1 MPPPP
6 QGQIDTPSLGE
17 FRTAVRLLFEGLN
30 QDMVRRIAA
39 ANALALAGGAL
50 AGLAPVALKQMIDAA
65 NGVSSANEPSTAIAG
80 FGIAYLLCLGISRLI
95 TETRPLL
102 IGTVEQGLYAGLRLR
117 YFKHLLDLPLS
128 FHLARRAGALNHS
141 LLQAVS
147 GYQIIL
153 FSLVNG
159 LVPVLI
165 EGVTVGIVLV
175 SLGLPALTASF
186 AMTAIALSVAI
197 SLRMSRLRANA
208 RAVAQAT
215 IDAHSHLADSLINYE
230 PIKCFGSEPR
240 TLDRFAQ
247 LARAVESCWWQL
259 HRTRLAIGLT
269 ATLIFTLS
277 LAASLAISIHAVSQ
291 GTLTVGGF
299 VLANLYML
307 QIIRPL
313 EVLSSSVR
321 DVSQGLAFVRPL
333 IEILQTPPD
342 ATKQSPSAET
352 RTSSG
357 DTETDDTETEHR
369 AAAVSFRGVR
379 LGFDGGPP
387 VLSGLNL
394 EVPAGRS
401 IAIVGASGCGKS
413 SLVRLLLRLLEPDAG
428 SIAINGTLIDTLP
441 VSRLRS
447 MIAVVP
453 QDLVLFNNTIA
464 ANIGLGRDGATP
476 SDIEQAARLAG
487 LHSFIAALPGRYDTT
502 IGERGLKLSGGERQR
517 IAIARAILK
526 NPLVYVF
533 DEATS
538 MLDGPTERAILQ
550 NTKQISSGRTTIT
563 IAHRLSAIQ
572 HADEIAVLAEGRI
585 AERGTHAW
593 LLARGGVYAAMW
605 HAQQA
610 EQSATTCAGTQVL

>member
-1 MPPPP
+1 MAPPPA
-6 QGQIDTPSLGE
+6 QIETPSLGE
-17 FRTAVRLLFEGLN
+17 FRAAVRLLFEGLD
-30 QDMVRRIAA
+30 QSMVRRIAA

-65 NGVSSANEPSTAIAG
+65 SSAGSALEPYPSIAG
-80 FGIAYLLCLGISRLI
+80 FGIAYLGCLGISRLI

-102 IGTVEQGLYAGLRLR
+102 IGTVEQGLYARLRLR

-159 LVPVLI
+159 LVPVLV
-165 EGVTVGIVLV
+165 EGVTVGLVLI

-186 AMTAIALSVAI
+186 AMTALALSVAI
-197 SLRMSRLRANA
+197 SPRMGRLRADA
-208 RAVAQAT
+208 RAVSRAT
-215 IDAHSHLADSLINYE
+215 IDAHSHLADSLTNYE
-230 PIKCFGSEPR
+230 PIKCFGAEPR

-247 LARAVESCWWQL
+247 LSRSIESCWRQL
-259 HRTRLAIGLT
+259 QRTRLAIGLT
-269 ATLIFTLS
+269 VTLIFTLS
-277 LAASLAISIHAVSQ
+277 VAASLAISIHAVSQ
-291 GTLTVGGF
+291 GALTVGGF

-307 QIIRPL
+307 QIIRPM
-313 EVLSSSVR
+313 EMLSSAVR

-333 IEILQTPPD
+333 IEILQAPVDEAKQRLPANIHTGAGPVESD
-342 ATKQSPSAET
+342 AT
-352 RTSSG
+352 
-357 DTETDDTETEHR
+357 DTDTDTDTKYQ
-369 AAAVSFRGVR
+369 AAAVSFRGVQ
-379 LGFDGGPP
+379 LAFDAGPP
-387 VLSGLNL
+387 VLDGLNL
-394 EVPAGRS
+394 EVPAGRAM
-401 IAIVGASGCGKS
+401 AIVGASGCGKS

-428 SIAINGTLIDTLP
+428 SIAINGILIDTLA
-441 VSRLRS
+441 VTRLRS

-453 QDLVLFNNTIA
+453 QDLVLFNDTIS
-464 ANIGLGRDGATP
+464 ANIGLGRDSASP
-476 SDIEQAARLAG
+476 SDIEEAARLAG
-487 LHSFIAALPGRYDTT
+487 LHSFIAALPGGYDTA

-550 NTKQISSGRTTIT
+550 NIKQISSGRTTLT

-572 HADEIAVLAEGRI
+572 HADEIAVLADGKI
-585 AERGTHAW
+585 VERGSHTH
-593 LLARGGVYAAMW
+593 LLGHGGVYAAMW
-605 HAQQA
+605 REHQAAQ
-610 EQSATTCAGTQVL
+610 SITP

>member
-1 MPPPP
+1 MTPPRA
-6 QGQIDTPSLGE
+6 QIDRSSLGE
-17 FRTAVRLLFEGLN
+17 FRTAVRLLFEGLD

-39 ANALALAGGAL
+39 ANALALASGAL

-65 NGVSSANEPSTAIAG
+65 SSASSALEPYSYIAG
-80 FGIAYLLCLGISRLI
+80 FGIAYLACLGISRLI

-153 FSLVNG
+153 FNLVNS
-159 LVPVLI
+159 LVPVLV
-165 EGVTVGIVLV
+165 EGVTVGLVLI

-186 AMTAIALSVAI
+186 AVTAIALSVAI
-197 SLRMSRLRANA
+197 SLRMTRLRANA
-208 RAVAQAT
+208 RAVSQAT
-215 IDAHSHLADSLINYE
+215 IDAHAHLADSLTNYE
-230 PIKCFGSEPR
+230 PIKCYGAEPR
-240 TLDRFAQ
+240 TMDRFTQ
-247 LARAVESCWWQL
+247 LSRTIESCWRQL
-259 HRTRLAIGLT
+259 QRTRLAIGLT

-291 GTLTVGGF
+291 GRLTVGGF

-313 EVLSSSVR
+313 EMLSSAVR
-321 DVSQGLAFVRPL
+321 DLSQGLAFVRPL
-333 IEILQTPPD
+333 IEILQTPTD
-342 ATKQSPSAET
+342 TTKQSLSEETCTRSGDAET
-352 RTSSG
+352 
-357 DTETDDTETEHR
+357 ETAHR
-369 AAAVSFRGVR
+369 AAAVSFRGVQ
-379 LGFDGGPP
+379 LAFDGGPP
-387 VLSGLNL
+387 VLTALNL

-413 SLVRLLLRLLEPDAG
+413 SLVRLLLRLCEPDTG
-428 SIAINGTLIDTLP
+428 SIAINDIPIDTLP
-441 VSRLRS
+441 VSRLRA

-453 QDLVLFNNTIA
+453 QDLVLFNNSIA

-476 SDIEQAARLAG
+476 ADIEQAARLAG
-487 LHSFIAALPGRYDTT
+487 LHSFIAALPDCYDTA

-550 NTKQISSGRTTIT
+550 NIKQISSGRTTIT

-572 HADEIAVLAEGRI
+572 HADEIAVLADGRVV
-585 AERGTHAW
+585 ERGTHTN
-593 LLARGGVYAAMW
+593 LLAHGGVYAAMW
-605 HAQQA
+605 REQQA
-610 EQSATTCAGTQVL
+610 APSATS